1 MGTKK
6 ASELISVIL
15 SDFGSKAARADLTQS
30 LEEILG
36 SDEVEHCRITGFKA
50 GHLWVEVDSAPLFA
64 ELSGFRQETIRSE
77 MNRRLD
83 KRKVSRIT
91 FRMGG
96 MGHA

>member
-6 ASELISVIL
+6 ASDLISGIL
-15 SDFGSKAARADLTQS
+15 SEFGSRAARADLTQS
-30 LEEILG
+30 LEEVLG
-36 SDEVEHCRITGFKA
+36 SDEEEHCRVTGFRA

-64 ELSGFRQETIRSE
+64 ELSGFRQETIRNE
-77 MNRRLD
+77 MNRRME